1 MSDAV
6 PTPLFNPALGV
17 DADHPWLGLSS
28 FTEATQRFFFGRDA
42 EISEIYVRVREQ
54 ALTVLYG
61 QSGLGKSS
69 LLGAGLIPKLRVE
82 NFRPVLIRLRYEASA
97 PPLVRQVFETLT
109 AHGLGAAD
117 LEPPATLWEWL
128 HHLARRP
135 TDLESRP
142 PVLVFDQFEEIFT
155 LGQRSERLAEVR
167 EFFTQ
172 IADVTENRAPAELR
186 QRFQADRKLVRDYDL
201 AASPFRLVLTLRED
215 FLSHL
220 EQWKKVLPSLMR
232 NRMALDLLSGPQAL
246 EAVVKPGHLE
256 GRRLVDDEVG
266 ARIIRFVAKRAA
278 DTPLSEIAAV
288 PPLLSLVC
296 DELNRLRLRDGL
308 PAITAQLVETQ
319 SADILQTFYE
329 QGFENHPAA
338 LRHFVE
344 DRMITEGGHR
354 SPVAMEDAIAVLTRA
369 DVPDSAGELDHLV
382 KRRLISPEERGG
394 LLWLEIT
401 HDVLA
406 PLVVKSRDERLERER
421 VAEAE
426 RKELAARTAR
436 NKLRGLMA
444 VFTVL
449 TCLAIAGAVTGYI
462 KAGAAR
468 KAEKSA
474 GIAAQNAEAA
484 KTAAQEQLREASRK
498 AHGSAREAFDSRNDP
513 RTGFA
518 YLAEALRYDK
528 DNRLA
533 LDDAHNRLLHLGLVA
548 PPPLTPAL
556 RHEKEVNSAVFSPDG
571 LRVLTGSWD
580 KTARLWDA
588 ISGKP
593 IGEPLRHE
601 DAVLSAAFSPDG
613 LCVVTAS
620 RDKTARIWDAVSGK
634 PIGEPLRHGDVV
646 SSAAFSP
653 DGSRVVTASA
663 DKTARIWDAKTGQPL
678 GGPFPH
684 PERVNTAVFSPDGR
698 QIVTASEDYVA
709 RIWDA
714 ATRAPIGEPLRHE
727 GHINTV
733 VYSPDGS
740 RIVTAA
746 WENAATKDATAR
758 IWDAATGAP
767 VGEKL
772 HHENFVNSAAFSPD
786 GSRVVTA
793 SWDHTA
799 RIWEAGTGKPVGEP
813 LRHEDTVSSAAFSP
827 NGLRIVTASWDR
839 TARIWDAATGKPIG
853 EPLRHDSPVVGVA
866 FSPDSSRIATA
877 SWDHTA
883 RIWRAARGQLPG
895 EVFRHAEAV
904 ASAVFSQDGSRV
916 VTASHD
922 GTARIWDP
930 ATGKPV
936 GEPLAHAVM
945 LNTAAFSPVGSRVVT
960 SSWDSTARIWD
971 VASSKAIGEPLRH
984 GSFVNCA
991 EFSPDGSRIVTAS
1004 WDKSARIWDAATGKP
1019 IGEPLRH
1026 QETVVSAGFSPDGS
1040 RIVTASED
1048 HTAKIWDSTSGKLI
1062 AELRHE
1068 GKVNS
1073 AVFSPDGLRVLT
1085 GTFGQATIWDAAT
1098 GKAIG
1103 APFHHER
1110 DVERAVFSPDGSRIV
1125 TASWVSATI
1134 WDVASG
1140 KTIGA
1145 PLRHQGDVIGAVFSP
1160 DGSRVVT
1167 ASRDHTARI
1176 WDAVTGKPIGEPLRH
1191 LADITNAAFSPDG
1204 SRVITASDD
1213 GTARIWDFGT
1223 GLIANN
1229 LPALLTAAGGSGI
1242 SEDGQIGDLAPDKR
1256 LKLKDSLL
1264 ANADEHTDEGR
1275 LIHWLFE
1282 SPASLTLSP
1291 ASTITVAGQTGDDID
1306 WIFAH
1311 PAAKKLAQVVQE
1323 AHAQCPFH
1331 PMMPFA
1337 LAEVEPDASRKAFL
1351 IRYAI
1356 SRLPDEAAPLA
1367 KASGYLKVLDDPG
1380 NAIRIADRWL
1390 KLESE
1395 NPGGLRITAWA
1406 NDKLGKTDESL
1417 AIHGQILASHAAT
1430 AEDFGNAGY
1439 FAATKNRADLSKDW
1453 FAAATAKFP
1462 ADPIIR
1468 RREGWSLLTLAR
1480 NAEAL
1485 TAFLKARSLLKP
1497 GDDGD
1502 AMLLAGLALSSWL
1515 LDQKDEAMAYYKT
1528 LVETN
1533 PGMAQAETIT
1543 QLGWTEAETKP
1554 MEALRAATLLKF
1566 PALVPKQ

>member
-6 PTPLFNPALGV
+6 PTPLFNPALVV

-54 ALTVLYG
+54 PLTVLYG

-97 PPLVRQVFETLT
+97 PPLVAQVFETLA
-109 AHGLGAAD
+109 AHGLGAPD
-117 LEPPATLWEWL
+117 LAPPATLWEWL
-128 HHLARRP
+128 HHLAHRP
-135 TDLESRP
+135 ADLESRP

-220 EQWKKVLPSLMR
+220 EQWKKLLPSLMR

-256 GRRLVDDEVG
+256 GRHLVDDEVG

-278 DTPLSEIAAV
+278 DTPLAEIAAV

-308 PAITAQLVETQ
+308 SAITGQLVETQ

-369 DVPDSAGELDHLV
+369 GVPDSAGELDHLV

-394 LLWLEIT
+394 LIWLEIT

-406 PLVVKSRDERLERER
+406 PLVVKSRDERLEHER

-426 RKELAARTAR
+426 RKELAARKAR

-449 TCLAIAGAVTGYI
+449 TCLAIAGAVTGLI
-462 KAGAAR
+462 KTRAAQ
-468 KAEKSA
+468 KAERAA
-474 GIAAQNAEAA
+474 GIAALNAEAA
-484 KTAAQEQLREASRK
+484 KSAAQEQLREASRK

-533 LDDAHNRLLHLGLVA
+533 REDAHNRLLRLGLVA
-548 PPPLTPAL
+548 PPPPCPPL
-556 RHEKEVNSAVFSPDG
+556 RHEKEVNSVAFSPDG
-571 LRVLTGSWD
+571 LRVVTGSW
-580 KTARLWDA
+580 
-588 ISGKP
+588 
-593 IGEPLRHE
+593 
-601 DAVLSAAFSPDG
+601 
-613 LCVVTAS
+613 
-620 RDKTARIWDAVSGK
+620 DKTARIWDAVSGK
-634 PIGEPLRHGDVV
+634 PIGGPLLHEDVV
-646 SSAAFSP
+646 FS
-653 DGSRVVTASA
+653 
-663 DKTARIWDAKTGQPL
+663 
-678 GGPFPH
+678 
-684 PERVNTAVFSPDGR
+684 AVF
-698 QIVTASEDYVA
+698 
-709 RIWDA
+709 
-714 ATRAPIGEPLRHE
+714 
-727 GHINTV
+727 
-733 VYSPDGS
+733 SPDGS
-740 RIVTAA
+740 RIVTAS
-746 WENAATKDATAR
+746 KDKTAR
-758 IWDAATGAP
+758 IWDATSGKP
-767 VGEKL
+767 IGEPL
-772 HHENFVNSAAFSPD
+772 RHMDVVHSAAFSPD

-793 SWDHTA
+793 SWDKTA
-799 RIWEAGTGKPVGEP
+799 RIWDAKTGQPVGEPLPHPEHVSTAVFSPDGRRIVTASEDYVARIWDVATGAPIGEPLRHEGHINSVDFSPDGSRIVTAGWDNTARIWDAGTGAPIGETLRHEGFVNSAAFSPDGSQVVTASWDHSAKVWDAGTGKSVGEP
-813 LRHEDTVSSAAFSP
+813 LRHADTVSSAAFSP
-827 NGLRIVTASWDR
+827 DGLRIATASWDR
-839 TARIWDAATGKPIG
+839 SARIWDAATAKPIG
-853 EPLRHDSPVVGVA
+853 EPLHHESSVIAVV
-866 FSPDSSRIATA
+866 FSPDSSRVATA
-877 SWDHTA
+877 SWDHSA
-883 RIWRAARGQLPG
+883 RIWYAVRGQLPA
-895 EVFRHAEAV
+895 ESLRHEEAV
-904 ASAVFSQDGSRV
+904 ASAVFSRDGSRV

-922 GTARIWDP
+922 STARIWDP
-930 ATGKPV
+930 LTGKPV
-936 GEPLAHAVM
+936 GEPLAQPLM
-945 LNTAAFSPVGSRVVT
+945 LNTAAFSPDGSRVVT
-960 SSWDSTARIWD
+960 ASWDSTARIWD
-971 VASSKAIGEPLRH
+971 VASGKPIGEPLRH
-984 GSFVNCA
+984 KSFVNSA
-991 EFSPDGSRIVTAS
+991 VFSPDGSRIVTAS
-1004 WDKSARIWDAATGKP
+1004 WDKSARIWDAVTGKP
-1019 IGEPLRH
+1019 IGAPLSH
-1026 QETVVSAGFSPDGS
+1026 QETVVSAVFSPDGS

-1048 HTAKIWDSTSGKLI
+1048 HTAKIWDSASGKLI

-1085 GTFGQATIWDAAT
+1085 GTFGLATIWDAAT

-1103 APFHHER
+1103 EPLHHER

-1145 PLRHQGDVIGAVFSP
+1145 PLRHQGDVIGAAFSP

-1167 ASRDHTARI
+1167 ASRDHAARI

-1191 LADITNAAFSPDG
+1191 QAVVSTAEFSPEG
-1204 SRVITASDD
+1204 SRVITASED
-1213 GTARIWDFGT
+1213 GTARIWDIGAD
-1223 GLIANN
+1223 LAASY
-1229 LPALLTAAGGSGI
+1229 LPDLLTAAGGSGI
-1242 SEDGQIGDLAPDKR
+1242 SEDGQIVDIVPDER
-1256 LKLKDSLL
+1256 LKLKESLL
-1264 ANADEHTDEGR
+1264 ANADEHTPEGR
-1275 LIHWLFE
+1275 LIQWVFE
-1282 SPASLTLSP
+1282 SPATLTLSP
-1291 ASTITVAGQTGDDID
+1291 ASTITVVEKVGGDID
-1306 WIFAH
+1306 WLFAH
-1311 PAAKKLAQVVQE
+1311 PDAKNRSQIVQE
-1323 AHAQCPFH
+1323 AQAQCPFH

-1337 LAEVEPDASRKAFL
+1337 LAFIEPVASRKAFL
-1351 IRYAI
+1351 IHYGIA
-1356 SRLPDEAAPLA
+1356 RLPGEAAFLA
-1367 KASGYLKVLDDPG
+1367 KASSYLRTLDDP
-1380 NAIRIADRWL
+1380 ATALQTADRWL

-1395 NPGGLRITAWA
+1395 NLGAFRIKAWA
-1406 NDKLGKTDESL
+1406 YDKLGKTDESL
-1417 AIHGQILASHAAT
+1417 ANHARILASSAAT
-1430 AEDFGNAGY
+1430 ADDFGNAGY

-1453 FAAATAKFP
+1453 FAAATAKYP
-1462 ADPIIR
+1462 ADPVIR
-1468 RREGWSLLTLAR
+1468 RREGWALLTLAR
-1480 NAEAL
+1480 NAEAHA
-1485 TAFLKARSLLKP
+1485 AFLKARSLVKP
-1497 GDDGD
+1497 GEDVD
-1502 AMLLAGLALSSWL
+1502 ARLLAGLALSSWL
-1515 LDQKDEAMAYYKT
+1515 LDQKDEAMGYYKT

-1533 PGMAQAETIT
+1533 PGMAKAETIT

-1554 MEALRAATLLKF
+1554 LEALRAATLIKF
-1566 PALVPKQ
+1566 PALVPKEAPPAK